1 MAWTNTVCGR
11 LKGDYSYSNT
21 LVYNNFIFPDLS
33 ENEKKGIEK
42 QSETILT
49 IREWYISNGSTLAD
63 LYDPLAMPVDLLK
76 AHQKLD
82 RLVDKTYGK
91 NFKTDEERVAHL
103 FELYAQK
110 QKELIK

>member
-1 MAWTNTVCGR
+1 MIIVIQTPLFIIILSFR
-11 LKGDYSYSNT
+11 IQMKKKRKLLKNR
-21 LVYNNFIFPDLS
+21 P
-33 ENEKKGIEK
+33 K
-42 QSETILT
+42 QSYLFVKATL
-49 IREWYISNGSTLAD
+49 SNGSTLAD

-82 RLVDKTYGK
+82 KLVDKAYGK

-103 FELYAQK
+103 FELYAEK